1 MRPTSNDD
9 NPDVRNQLL
18 LRSVGRKDRSQLPLV
33 SDALQEIATASRKP
47 SRFDASVTSAD
58 GITAVFGLTTKT
70 AGIGNRS
77 SMLFLLRVGNTGWTT
92 HQAESA
98 SVKTTECRISVLR
111 GCVANVGRCSVL
123 YLYRG
128 PS

>member
-18 LRSVGRKDRSQLPLV
+18 LRRVGRKDRSQLPLV

-58 GITAVFGLTTKT
+58 GITAVFGVTTKT
-70 AGIGNRS
+70 AGIDNRS
-77 SMLFLLRVGNTGWTT
+77 SMLFLLREATPGGQHIKRKV
-92 HQAESA
+92 
-98 SVKTTECRISVLR
+98 RR
-111 GCVANVGRCSVL
+111 
-123 YLYRG
+123 
-128 PS
+128 